1 MLYAASVKVTY
12 QKINR
17 RIDVIVEADTQALA
31 ESKAVKHA
39 RSIYLPHK
47 KAVYTVTGILNETE
61 AMQSLTSAPTS
72 PATET
77 EPGDDSVPEETY

>member
-17 RIDVIVEADTQALA
+17 RIDVIVEAETQTQA

-39 RSIYLPHK
+39 RSIYMPHK

-61 AMQSLTSAPTS
+61 ALRSMSSSPENSAAPI
-72 PATET
+72 
-77 EPGDDSVPEETY
+77 EPSE